1 MILLLT
7 CKVNNLFVHKKIFW
21 QKTSVLCTKIIK
33 MCIFTDSNPH
43 SPAHQFRFSSNTHY
57 YILRQKVRTKIKITV
72 PRHNYL
78 NQIRLYVR
86 FFVSLH
92 KIATEVEQPLHI
104 DIREAVEKK
113 APRYAKLIPGFI
125 YRLLERTVRQDE
137 LNRILK
143 ENADKKGVDFAAGV
157 LKSLDVKVEAKG
169 LDSIPTGGRYIFVSN
184 HPLGGLDGM
193 ALISLLGSRFGK
205 DNIKCIVNDIL
216 MLIKPLE
223 NVFLPIN
230 KHGRQSRKAM
240 EDIDSAYSGNM
251 QLITFP
257 AGLCSRRDKN
267 GLIRDMEWKKSFV
280 TKSIETQRDVVPVY
294 FGGKNSSF
302 FYKFARFRKKTGIK
316 LNVEMVLLPGEMV
329 DGKGST
335 FHVKIGKPISYTT
348 FDNSRTQKEWAE
360 EIKKRV
366 YLMSGE

>member
-1 MILLLT
+1 
-7 CKVNNLFVHKKIFW
+7 
-21 QKTSVLCTKIIK
+21 

-157 LKSLDVKVEAKG
+157 LKSLDVKVEAEG
-169 LDSIPTGGRYIFVSN
+169 LDSIPTDGRYIFVSN

-193 ALISLLGSRFGK
+193 VLIACIGKRFK
-205 DNIKCIVNDIL
+205 EVRFVVNDLL
-216 MLIKPLE
+216 MFLKPLA
-223 NVFLPIN
+223 PIFVPVN
-230 KHGRQSRKAM
+230 KFGRTGNESARAINEAFAGDAQILYFQSVCLLCSVSYRTAPGAG
-240 EDIDSAYSGNM
+240 ISPGTA
-251 QLITFP
+251 QAQRVRP
-257 AGLCSRRDKN
+257 AGSCPAPCSCR
-267 GLIRDMEWKKSFV
+267 S
-280 TKSIETQRDVVPVY
+280 
-294 FGGKNSSF
+294 
-302 FYKFARFRKKTGIK
+302 
-316 LNVEMVLLPGEMV
+316 
-329 DGKGST
+329 GS
-335 FHVKIGKPISYTT
+335 
-348 FDNSRTQKEWAE
+348 
-360 EIKKRV
+360 
-366 YLMSGE
+366 